1 MESSEEMLDFLLGY
15 HDKKNSEN
23 LITNL
28 FSLQSLIQLLNP
40 NIINYQKQKINWS
53 LFKEKVLPIIIKN
66 ENKEKIE
73 SDDIKLDFN
82 NGEIKSDKILKPS
95 IFKPKILKTDPE
107 IKTNENNDDFIGL
120 LNKIDDMEENDYSN
134 KQNQWKK
141 EKEKEKEIKNLKT
154 IVEHN
159 IESSFDENNKNT
171 NRINKLSFHSV
182 ITNDDNLKLPS
193 KFSKDKIS
201 YYSVT
206 SDFNTNRNQNV
217 IIKNFYLFYK

>member
-15 HDKKNSEN
+15 HDKKYSEN

-40 NIINYQKQKINWS
+40 NIINYQKQKINWN

-66 ENKEKIE
+66 ENKEKME

-182 ITNDDNLKLPS
+182 LTNDDNLKLPS

-217 IIKNFYLFYK
+217 IIKIFNFL